1 MQSEVWRQASF
12 SHSEPSG
19 RLCRKARSC
28 QTLKVP
34 VWTGNRGQAPRFRPV
49 FLLYSVGAE
58 KWVTRN
64 SPPFCFFISLQ
75 KRECSGPPSNCE
87 LKKTNKHKK
96 QLLPVNI
103 QIFATRMGLRAFG
116 PGTLGSKAVSF
127 FCCVLPDVCRQWP

>member
-1 MQSEVWRQASF
+1 MSLQSEVWRQASF
-12 SHSEPSG
+12 SHSELSG

-28 QTLKVP
+28 QALKVP
-34 VWTGNRGQAPRFRPV
+34 VRAGNRGQAPRLRPV

-87 LKKTNKHKK
+87 LKNKQTQETVATCEYSDFSHKNGAEGLWPWDPRF
-96 QLLPVNI
+96 QSCVFFLLH
-103 QIFATRMGLRAFG
+103 A
-116 PGTLGSKAVSF
+116 S
-127 FCCVLPDVCRQWP
+127 